1 MYVIHASVLD
11 AASQYVLGD
20 PRSETIDNLN
30 YTFSSAA
37 ALYGTTPRGLT
48 YYYPT
53 QETAAVQNFVAPT
66 LRVASSYGVCG
77 NAISK
82 DNAKRRCASYQ
93 EAGYPAGRWR
103 VPTRAEVEFITTLSS
118 QGVIPTLFNVGSQ
131 YWCAT
136 SAVTPNNNGT
146 LSNSNS
152 STAYVRCVYDEWF
165 WENTQSAG
173 GASITTV
180 NRSTFT
186 WGDQPL
192 NTVVRTKALY

>member
-1 MYVIHASVLD
+1 MLD

-136 SAVTPNNNGT
+136 GAVTPNSNGT

-152 STAYVRCVYDEWF
+152 SSAYVRCVYDEWF
-165 WENTQSAG
+165 WMDTSNPTVSRTQ
-173 GASITTV
+173 
-180 NRSTFT
+180 FT